1 MVGSVLCWLSL
12 CSTYALD
19 SRHPFYVSWCQGP
32 VENLHYLGFLTR
44 ILDLDGHDWGSQ
56 EFLEHVVPM
65 AQSCLCRLYTDRRRS
80 ICADLSVDRCI
91 LASYDDNNKWYI
103 VKAVLD

>member
-19 SRHPFYVSWCQGP
+19 SRHPLYVSWCQGP

-44 ILDLDGHDWGSQ
+44 ILDLGGHDWGSQ

-65 AQSCLCRLYTDRRRS
+65 AQSSLCCLYTDRRRS